1 MIGLNP
7 PRAFLAACALL
18 LFTTTSAIAQD
29 RDTLEV
35 QRYVLTEANF
45 AKFRLATKNL
55 TPLAGSIP
63 ENCDDDNAV
72 SLDAMA
78 QKLNAVPALKAA
90 IQSAGMTPREYVVF
104 SWSLF
109 HNGLAAWAVSQP
121 GGALP
126 SGISRANVDFYKK
139 HEAELQKIGAPLTGS
154 GCDDESDN
162 QR

>member
-7 PRAFLAACALL
+7 PRAFLAACALV
-18 LFTTTSAIAQD
+18 LFTATGALAQD

-35 QRYVLTEANF
+35 QRYVLTEANL
-45 AKFRLATKNL
+45 AKFRQAT
-55 TPLAGSIP
+55 
-63 ENCDDDNAV
+63 
-72 SLDAMA
+72 
-78 QKLNAVPALKAA
+78 
-90 IQSAGMTPREYVVF
+90 AGMTPREYVVF

-126 SGISRANVDFYKK
+126 SGISRANVDFVKK
-139 HEAELQKIGAPLTGS
+139 HEAEIQKIGAPLTGS
-154 GCDDESDN
+154 GCDEESDN